1 MLNNVSMLQKI
12 KINLTSQLDDIK
24 RMCEDEAKERQ
35 SLLGRFRTLEH
46 EYDGVKSH
54 MDDEIQQKDEVGRTL
69 NKTMGEVN
77 HWRAKYEQDA
87 VAKIEELEYS
97 KVKLQA
103 RLAESEGTMT
113 NLNGKL
119 MSLEKA
125 KLSLTK
131 EIEEMTS
138 RVDQ

>member
-1 MLNNVSMLQKI
+1 MTFIFQVILFRKVSSIIVNYYEIISRLA
-12 KINLTSQLDDIK
+12 DD
-24 RMCEDEAKERQ
+24 ETKERQ

-69 NKTMGEVN
+69 NKTLGEVN

-87 VAKIEELEYS
+87 VAKIEELEYT

-113 NLNGKL
+113 NLVSTL
-119 MSLEKA
+119 YE
-125 KLSLTK
+125 
-131 EIEEMTS
+131 
-138 RVDQ
+138 VD

>member
-1 MLNNVSMLQKI
+1 MMPKGTDDFQFSGYSRKVSSIIVNYYEIISRLA
-12 KINLTSQLDDIK
+12 DD
-24 RMCEDEAKERQ
+24 ETKERQ

-69 NKTMGEVN
+69 NKTLGEVN

-87 VAKIEELEYS
+87 VAKIEELEYT

-113 NLNGKL
+113 NLVSTL
-119 MSLEKA
+119 
-125 KLSLTK
+125 
-131 EIEEMTS
+131 I
-138 RVDQ
+138 

>member
-1 MLNNVSMLQKI
+1 M
-12 KINLTSQLDDIK
+12 
-24 RMCEDEAKERQ
+24 
-35 SLLGRFRTLEH
+35 GRFRTLEH

-69 NKTMGEVN
+69 NKTLGEVN

-87 VAKIEELEYS
+87 VAKIEELEYT

-113 NLNGKL
+113 NLV
-119 MSLEKA
+119 ST
-125 KLSLTK
+125 SLTRAGCK
-131 EIEEMTS
+131 KQQKIVPDQFGPIQNLQRALIPLTIGGLAQTS
-138 RVDQ
+138 N